1 MRINFSLIR
10 ANVFVLK
17 TFLNFGK
24 NVVIYKKN
32 KNYSVKSMVF

>member
-10 ANVFVLK
+10 ENVFVLK

-24 NVVIYKKN
+24 NVEIYKKN
-32 KNYSVKSMVF
+32 ENYSVKSFVF